1 MFLDT
6 IGSRTSFVTPLGE
19 DDQVIQSL
27 GYKPEFK
34 RDLSLWATFSVSFSV
49 LGLIPSVASTM
60 WYSIAYGGN
69 AGLTWGFL
77 IGMTGVMAVCC
88 SMCEISSAYPT
99 SGGLYYATAML
110 SPPKYKAILSWTV
123 GWSNYFVQLT
133 GGPAVGWSCASII
146 LALKSFIDPTYV
158 NKTWH
163 TYLLT
168 IAITFTC
175 ASIAS
180 LPTKW
185 IARVNSCTSILNM
198 IFLFISWI
206 VILGGNNRKSQG
218 LPKFN
223 DNKTAWGIENFTD
236 WPDGICMLMTF
247 MAVIWTMSGFDIPFH
262 IAEES
267 SNSQISTPRA
277 IFMTASIGG
286 TLCFVYQL
294 SIAYTIVN
302 VSDVVNSEIGQPY
315 VSFLAQILDRK
326 SCLALAS
333 FSVILTFSMCFT
345 SMIACSRVLFSY
357 SRDNC
362 FPMSHIWCHINSKT
376 KTPVNAVWMNW
387 FIGACLDL
395 LMFGGVAIDAIFSL
409 GAIGS
414 FISFTFPTL
423 LRITYARNTF
433 KPGPWNMGK
442 WTYFC
447 GWYAVS
453 FVLLMIPILNFPQ
466 YRGKDLTPELMNWT
480 CLVYYGSMSLA
491 LAWYF
496 IYAHKIFK
504 GPKSNITNTVIPNYE
519 EHDDQIKFEEKLS
532 IIQTN
537 EPKIENNG
545 NIINLSDNK
554 NSNHISMESVNETNT
569 GSSIENENITKRAS
583 TVLDK
588 KDDEKV

>member
-1 MFLDT
+1 MSTEKLQNLNSKT
-6 IGSRTSFVTPLGE
+6 MVLTK
-19 DDQVIQSL
+19 DDEVILSL

-60 WYSIAYGGN
+60 FYSIAYGGN

-88 SMCEISSAYPT
+88 SMCEIASAYPT

-110 SPPKYKAILSWTV
+110 SPPKYKAFFSWTV

-146 LALKSFIDPTYV
+146 LALKSMIDPDYV

-175 ASIAS
+175 ACIAS
-180 LPTKW
+180 CPTRW
-185 IARVNSCTSILNM
+185 IARINSLTSILNM
-198 IFLFISWI
+198 VFLFISWI
-206 VILGGNNRKSQG
+206 IILGGNNRTSQG
-218 LPKFN
+218 LSKFN
-223 DNKTAWGIENFTD
+223 NNNEAWGIENFTD

-247 MAVIWTMSGFDIPFH
+247 LAVIWTMSGFDMAFH

-267 SNSQISTPRA
+267 ANAQIATPRA

-286 TLCFVYQL
+286 VLCFVFQL
-294 SIAYTIVN
+294 SIAYTIV
-302 VSDVVNSEIGQPY
+302 DTAGAVNSEIGQPY
-315 VSFLAQILDRK
+315 ISYLNQILDRP

-333 FSVILTFSMCFT
+333 FSVILTFTMCFT
-345 SMIACSRVLFSY
+345 SMIAASRVLFSY

-362 FPMSHIWCHINSKT
+362 FPVSRVWCHINSKT

-409 GAIGS
+409 GAIGA
-414 FISFTFPTL
+414 FISFTFPSL
-423 LRITYARNTF
+423 LRITYARKTF
-433 KPGPWNMGK
+433 VPGPWNMGK
-442 WTYFC
+442 YSYIC
-447 GWYAVS
+447 GCYAS
-453 FVLLMIPILNFPQ
+453 GFVLLMIPILNFPQ
-466 YRGKDLTPELMNWT
+466 FRGKDLTLDNMNWT
-480 CLVYYGSMSLA
+480 CVVYYGAMLLA
-491 LAWYF
+491 TIWYF
-496 IYAHKIFK
+496 VYAHKFYH
-504 GPKSNITNTVIPNYE
+504 GPKSNITDTVIENYGELE
-519 EHDDQIKFEEKLS
+519 EDIAKVEAEVDEEIKQKKSLDF
-532 IIQTN
+532 QGTN
-537 EPKIENNG
+537 
-545 NIINLSDNK
+545 SDNF
-554 NSNHISMESVNETNT
+554 SNNKSPVYI
-569 GSSIENENITKRAS
+569 
-583 TVLDK
+583 K
-588 KDDEKV
+588 KEEV